1 MPEYTPFY
9 RYSLDNAR
17 HCNETDLWRESHKAN
32 MECAKAIK
40 NAIAEN
46 FNDNHFH
53 SVCVKPI
60 IEKFGFD
67 RVNFILRYN
76 LKENQHDLRYS
87 EKNRVWGKQAAIPD
101 SSKRSEYLI
110 NSHPVLLNAF
120 VDEARS
126 EWDKLNLFDSS
137 HCDDK
142 TGIELEGKILVIR
155 PENLFDDYKTSEDQL
170 FMATS
175 GFGCSPSASG
185 RAVFG
190 YFIKDDERYCW
201 NRNDFIGILKD
212 EYVPDWVKEKLN
224 RSDVTAEPAED
235 GGILMT

>member
-1 MPEYTPFY
+1 
-9 RYSLDNAR
+9 
-17 HCNETDLWRESHKAN
+17 
-32 MECAKAIK
+32 MECAKAIE

-46 FNDNHFH
+46 FNNNHFQPG
-53 SVCVKPI
+53 CVKPI

-87 EKNRVWGKQAAIPD
+87 EKNRVWGNQAAISD
-101 SSKRSEYLI
+101 SNKRSEYLV

-120 VDEARS
+120 VDEARD
-126 EWDKLNLFDSS
+126 EWDKLNLFDST
-137 HCDDK
+137 HCDDI
-142 TGIELEGKILVIR
+142 TGVELEGKILVISS
-155 PENLFDDYKTSEDQL
+155 ENLVDRYKTPEDQL

-175 GFGCSPSASG
+175 GFGCFPYARG

-201 NRNDFIGILKD
+201 NRNDFIGILK
-212 EYVPDWVKEKLN
+212 EQYVPDWVKEKLN
-224 RSDVTAEPAED
+224 ISEDTAGSLENS
-235 GGILMT
+235 GISM